1 VLKPNDDYGGHGV
14 YFGPRLSEPDWDN
27 AIATALSSDYV
38 VQEAVDLS
46 PEQFPIFNHTEWKL

>member
-1 VLKPNDDYGGHGV
+1 VLKPNDQYGRHGV
-14 YFGPRLSEPDWDN
+14 HLAPQLDQRAWEN

-46 PEQFPIFNHTEWKL
+46 PEANV